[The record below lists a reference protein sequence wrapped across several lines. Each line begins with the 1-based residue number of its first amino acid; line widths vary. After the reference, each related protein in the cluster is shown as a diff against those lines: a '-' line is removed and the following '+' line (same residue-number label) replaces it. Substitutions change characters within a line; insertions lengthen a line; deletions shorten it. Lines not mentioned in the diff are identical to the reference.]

1 MRTKFNV
8 KAVKC
13 ASANGRSYVRYSR
26 PQAAKLWCVFMGSVC
41 LAYGLS
47 QGLAKECV
55 AELSQHG
62 QRVEMREMK

>member
-1 MRTKFNV
+1 MRTRFTV

-13 ASANGRSYVRYSR
+13 AGASGRSYVRYCK

-47 QGLAKECV
+47 QGLARECV
-55 AELSQHG
+55 AELSQQG
-62 QRVEMREMK
+62 QQVEMREMK